1 MSRFVSLALAALVA
15 LTTGSDAF
23 AQRAPGN
30 RPDVA
35 AQRGGKAA
43 ATAKVTVQLTVVH
56 ATNNGN
62 TIDPKL
68 NALKRQLEMYKYTN
82 FEVLSQKQAQLS
94 ANTAKK
100 FSVEG
105 GKDVSIT
112 LLSTENNRARCRIVI
127 NSSKGKLVDT
137 TVSIQ
142 QGRTLIV
149 GGTRHDGGVLLLP
162 ITAKF

>member
-1 MSRFVSLALAALVA
+1 MNRLLSLFLAALFA
-15 LTTGSDAF
+15 LSFAPDAY

-35 AQRGGKAA
+35 AQRSGKSA
-43 ATAKVTVQLTVVH
+43 ATKATVQLTVVH
-56 ATNNGN
+56 ATHNGN

-68 NALKRQLEMYKYTN
+68 AALERQLEKFSYTN
-82 FEVLSQKQAQLS
+82 YEVLSQKQAQLS
-94 ANTAKK
+94 SNTAKK

-105 GKDVSIT
+105 GKEVHIT
-112 LLSTENNRARCRIVI
+112 LLGVEDNRARFRIVI
-127 NSSKGKLVDT
+127 KSGKGKLADT

-142 QGRTLIV
+142 QGRTFIV
-149 GGTRHDGGVLLLP
+149 AGTRHDGGVLLLP